1 MVRAKTK
8 MFHFLY
14 KVFDEFIYALDP
26 HASEARVAPK
36 WFMFLVSFY
45 GLGFQLLLMAFFLV
59 LERIDYI
66 IPFFIGYSILIPLI
80 IGTRRMLLK

>member
-1 MVRAKTK
+1 

-26 HASEARVAPK
+26 HASKARVSPK

-45 GLGFQLLLMAFFLV
+45 GLGFQLLLMAFFWCW
-59 LERIDYI
+59 E
-66 IPFFIGYSILIPLI
+66 GLI
-80 IGTRRMLLK
+80 ISSPFSLDIQF